1 MVLQFFNYLYFKK
14 IELLMN
20 NSKYS
25 PHIALDLLAV
35 ISIVFIFYILKPIIV
50 PLLFAII
57 LSISMFPVVLFL
69 ERKWRF
75 NRVISAL
82 TVILLLTIL
91 VILLFSFIG
100 YEMTSIV
107 SQGDAY
113 VVRLNQ
119 LYSEMITTIEATF
132 GIQKEDMLL
141 KNVDFGTILKN
152 NFSNIL
158 QFVTLSGGVLGDMVL
173 IPLYM
178 FFFLLYRR
186 FFQIFIYK
194 VFSKSGNHSKV
205 KQVLAKLY
213 DVQQNYLIGLLTVML
228 IVGVLNSVGLLLL
241 GIDYAI
247 FFGFLASFL
256 LLIPYIGIIIGS
268 LIPALLALVTKDS
281 VWYSVGVIAI
291 FAFVQFLEGNLITPK
306 ITGSKVSMN
315 SFIAILSIIMFSML
329 WGTIGMI
336 LALPVTASLKVIF
349 DSSARLR
356 PYGFLIGEPLDE
368 HLKSKAVIRLKKWQ
382 EIRAQKETI

>member
-205 KQVLAKLY
+205 KQVLAKLF
-213 DVQQNYLIGLLTVML
+213 NR
-228 IVGVLNSVGLLLL
+228 
-241 GIDYAI
+241 
-247 FFGFLASFL
+247 
-256 LLIPYIGIIIGS
+256 
-268 LIPALLALVTKDS
+268 
-281 VWYSVGVIAI
+281 
-291 FAFVQFLEGNLITPK
+291 ITHCNVDC
-306 ITGSKVSMN
+306 GG
-315 SFIAILSIIMFSML
+315 A
-329 WGTIGMI
+329 
-336 LALPVTASLKVIF
+336 
-349 DSSARLR
+349 
-356 PYGFLIGEPLDE
+356 
-368 HLKSKAVIRLKKWQ
+368 
-382 EIRAQKETI
+382 

>member
-1 MVLQFFNYLYFKK
+1 
-14 IELLMN
+14 
-20 NSKYS
+20 
-25 PHIALDLLAV
+25 
-35 ISIVFIFYILKPIIV
+35 
-50 PLLFAII
+50 
-57 LSISMFPVVLFL
+57 
-69 ERKWRF
+69 
-75 NRVISAL
+75 
-82 TVILLLTIL
+82 
-91 VILLFSFIG
+91 
-100 YEMTSIV
+100 
-107 SQGDAY
+107 
-113 VVRLNQ
+113 
-119 LYSEMITTIEATF
+119 
-132 GIQKEDMLL
+132 
-141 KNVDFGTILKN
+141 
-152 NFSNIL
+152 
-158 QFVTLSGGVLGDMVL
+158 L

>member
-1 MVLQFFNYLYFKK
+1 
-14 IELLMN
+14 MN

-107 SQGDAY
+107 NQGDVY